1 MRAWIWVMAALMAGA
16 AAPVAAE
23 ETAAVPFRCG
33 SLELTARFEAEAV
46 DLVMH
51 GGQHRLVQAP
61 AASGARYEGRIAG
74 LPAEFWNKGR
84 EASLRVGQA
93 ELPTCQQ
100 GEAAPT
106 APAPDTPGAS
116 AGTVAGAPPVGPRWR
131 VSNLA
136 DSDPAPDGIDIQFL
150 DGKVT
155 GNAGCNRFG
164 GSYLLEGDALRLQ
177 GDVYST
183 RMACPEPQ
191 MRLEAKFL
199 GMMRGVLRYSYQQ
212 DGTLVL
218 TAEDGR
224 RILARRAEPEG

>member
-1 MRAWIWVMAALMAGA
+1 MRAWILAVLMAGA
-16 AAPVAAE
+16 AAPAVAE
-23 ETAAVPFRCG
+23 EVAPVPFRCG
-33 SLELTARFEAEAV
+33 SLEVTARFDAEAV

-51 GGQHRLVQAP
+51 GGQHRLAQAR
-61 AASGARYEGRIAG
+61 AASGARYEGHIAG

-84 EASLRVGQA
+84 EARLRIGQA
-93 ELPTCQQ
+93 ILPTCQQ
-100 GEAAPT
+100 GDAAPT
-106 APAPDTPGAS
+106 APPAEAAAP
-116 AGTVAGAPPVGPRWR
+116 APSPVGPRWR
-131 VSNLA
+131 VIDLA
-136 DSDPAPDGIDIQFL
+136 DSDPAPEGIDLQFQ

-155 GNAGCNRFG
+155 GTAGCNRFG
-164 GSYLLEGDALRLQ
+164 GNYTLAEAAIRLE